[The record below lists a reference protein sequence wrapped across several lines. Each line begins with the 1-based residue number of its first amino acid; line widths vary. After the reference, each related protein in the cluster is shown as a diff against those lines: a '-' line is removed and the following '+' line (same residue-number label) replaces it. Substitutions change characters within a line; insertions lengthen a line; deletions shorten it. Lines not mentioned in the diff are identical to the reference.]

1 MRSKIVERV
10 KSNIER
16 RYMAQGLG
24 KFGDE
29 NFSSVLRLL
38 KQKITASSHCQVWED
53 IRYYR
58 RKNNLIEI
66 KVLGMRNLIVVRLLQ
81 RRYVAVTSGNRIG
94 ESDDAERYKTL
105 AEKLLEKRFPI
116 AYHPPQPAPV
126 SRAPTP
132 KFFEMPI
139 SSSRFG

>member
-1 MRSKIVERV
+1 
-10 KSNIER
+10 
-16 RYMAQGLG
+16 MAQGLG

-38 KQKITASSHCQVWED
+38 KQKIAALSHCQVWED

-58 RKNNLIEI
+58 RKNNLVEI

-94 ESDDAERYKTL
+94 EGDDAGRYKTL
-105 AEKLLEKRFPI
+105 AEKL
-116 AYHPPQPAPV
+116 
-126 SRAPTP
+126 
-132 KFFEMPI
+132 
-139 SSSRFG
+139 